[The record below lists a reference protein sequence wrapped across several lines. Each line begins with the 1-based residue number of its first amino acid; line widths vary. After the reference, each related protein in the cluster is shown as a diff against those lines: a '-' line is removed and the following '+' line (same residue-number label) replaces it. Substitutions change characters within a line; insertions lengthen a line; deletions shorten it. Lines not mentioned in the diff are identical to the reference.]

1 MYREDMFGL
10 SVHFLDSVV
19 STISNASNPAAGKV
33 SLAELEQSELDGG
46 GGDQTPPATWQAARQ
61 LIDHSAQA
69 ARSSEAG
76 RRRTAQDGTP
86 AIPRAPDGLTSSP
99 PPATDSKTDIKC
111 ACII

>member
-10 SVHFLDSVV
+10 FVHFIDSVV

-33 SLAELEQSELDGG
+33 SLAELEQSELD

-86 AIPRAPDGLTSSP
+86 AIPRAPDLLSS